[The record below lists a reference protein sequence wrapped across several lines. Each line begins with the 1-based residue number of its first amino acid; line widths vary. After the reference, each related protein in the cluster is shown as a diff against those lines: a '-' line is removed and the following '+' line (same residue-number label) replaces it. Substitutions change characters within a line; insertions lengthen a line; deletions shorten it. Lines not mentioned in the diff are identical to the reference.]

1 MNGIDRIRD
10 RMERDARAERDAIRA
25 EGEQQAAALAAQYR
39 AQAEELAKQAAAR
52 REQTAAESLRQADS
66 ADQLERRQCL
76 LAERQ
81 RCIDLTFEQAA
92 SQLRT
97 LPQEQY
103 VQVLA
108 HIVAETGTGSEE
120 LIFSPADREA
130 VGAQVTERA
139 SALKPGAAFRL
150 SAETRETGG
159 GVVLKAGDIEYNCT
173 FPAQLRALRQC
184 MARITCA
191 CRRRSVRVKT
201 RSCAAASSTA
211 CSSRVTRSRPRV
223 SSPNRAG
230 NRSTLRSPARSTRRS
245 SPSARRS
252 TAS

>member
-81 RCIDLTFEQAA
+81 RCIDLAFEQAA

-97 LPQEQY
+97 LPRC
-103 VQVLA
+103 
-108 HIVAETGTGSEE
+108 
-120 LIFSPADREA
+120 FCW
-130 VGAQVTERA
+130 
-139 SALKPGAAFRL
+139 
-150 SAETRETGG
+150 
-159 GVVLKAGDIEYNCT
+159 NC
-173 FPAQLRALRQC
+173 
-184 MARITCA
+184 
-191 CRRRSVRVKT
+191 
-201 RSCAAASSTA
+201 
-211 CSSRVTRSRPRV
+211 
-223 SSPNRAG
+223 
-230 NRSTLRSPARSTRRS
+230 
-245 SPSARRS
+245 
-252 TAS
+252 

>member
-39 AQAEELAKQAAAR
+39 
-52 REQTAAESLRQADS
+52 EQTAAESLRQADS

-81 RCIDLTFEQAA
+81 RCIDLAFEQAA

-108 HIVAETGTGSEE
+108 HITAETGTGSEE

-173 FPAQLRALRQC
+173 FPAQLRALRQS
-184 MARITCA
+184 MAA
-191 CRRRSVRVKT
+191 E
-201 RSCAAASSTA
+201 
-211 CSSRVTRSRPRV
+211 
-223 SSPNRAG
+223 
-230 NRSTLRSPARSTRRS
+230 
-245 SPSARRS
+245 
-252 TAS
+252 TASVLFEN

>member
-39 AQAEELAKQAAAR
+39 AQAEELVKQAA
-52 REQTAAESLRQADS
+52 
-66 ADQLERRQCL
+66 
-76 LAERQ
+76 AERQ
-81 RCIDLTFEQAA
+81 RCIDLAFEQAA

-108 HIVAETGTGSEE
+108 HIAAETGTGSEE

-139 SALKPGAAFRL
+139 NALKPGAAFRL

-173 FPAQLRALRQC
+173 FPAQLRALRQS
-184 MARITCA
+184 MAA
-191 CRRRSVRVKT
+191 E
-201 RSCAAASSTA
+201 
-211 CSSRVTRSRPRV
+211 
-223 SSPNRAG
+223 
-230 NRSTLRSPARSTRRS
+230 
-245 SPSARRS
+245 
-252 TAS
+252 TASVLFEN

>member
-1 MNGIDRIRD
+1 
-10 RMERDARAERDAIRA
+10 MERDARAERDAIRA

-81 RCIDLTFEQAA
+81 RCIDLAFEQAA

-108 HIVAETGTGSEE
+108 HIAAETGTGSEE

-139 SALKPGAAFRL
+139 NALKPGAAFRL

-173 FPAQLRALRQC
+173 FPAQLRALRQS
-184 MARITCA
+184 MAA
-191 CRRRSVRVKT
+191 E
-201 RSCAAASSTA
+201 
-211 CSSRVTRSRPRV
+211 
-223 SSPNRAG
+223 
-230 NRSTLRSPARSTRRS
+230 
-245 SPSARRS
+245 
-252 TAS
+252 TASVLFEN

>member
-39 AQAEELAKQAAAR
+39 AQAEELAKQ
-52 REQTAAESLRQADS
+52 TAAESRRQADS

-81 RCIDLTFEQAA
+81 RCIDLAFEQAA

-108 HIVAETGTGSEE
+108 HIAAETGTGSEE

-173 FPAQLRALRQC
+173 FPAQLRALRQS
-184 MARITCA
+184 MAA
-191 CRRRSVRVKT
+191 E
-201 RSCAAASSTA
+201 
-211 CSSRVTRSRPRV
+211 
-223 SSPNRAG
+223 
-230 NRSTLRSPARSTRRS
+230 
-245 SPSARRS
+245 
-252 TAS
+252 TASVLFEN

>member
-39 AQAEELAKQAAAR
+39 AQAEELVKQAAAR

-66 ADQLERRQCL
+66 AERRQCL

-81 RCIDLTFEQAA
+81 RCIDLAFEQAA

-108 HIVAETGTGSEE
+108 HIAAETGTGSEE

-139 SALKPGAAFRL
+139 NALKPGAAFRL

-173 FPAQLRALRQC
+173 FPAQLRALRQS
-184 MARITCA
+184 MAA
-191 CRRRSVRVKT
+191 E
-201 RSCAAASSTA
+201 
-211 CSSRVTRSRPRV
+211 
-223 SSPNRAG
+223 
-230 NRSTLRSPARSTRRS
+230 
-245 SPSARRS
+245 
-252 TAS
+252 TASVLFEN

>member
-81 RCIDLTFEQAA
+81 RCIDLAFEQAA

-108 HIVAETGTGSEE
+108 HIAAETGSEE

-139 SALKPGAAFRL
+139 SALKPGAAFHL

-173 FPAQLRALRQC
+173 FPAQLRALRQS
-184 MARITCA
+184 MAA
-191 CRRRSVRVKT
+191 E
-201 RSCAAASSTA
+201 
-211 CSSRVTRSRPRV
+211 
-223 SSPNRAG
+223 
-230 NRSTLRSPARSTRRS
+230 
-245 SPSARRS
+245 
-252 TAS
+252 TASVLFEN

>member
-81 RCIDLTFEQAA
+81 RCIDLAFEQAA

-97 LPQEQY
+97 LPREQY

-108 HIVAETGTGSEE
+108 HIAAETGTGSEE
-120 LIFSPADREA
+120 LIFSP
-130 VGAQVTERA
+130 
-139 SALKPGAAFRL
+139 AFRL

-159 GVVLKAGDIEYNCT
+159 GVVLKVGDIEYNCT
-173 FPAQLRALRQC
+173 FPAQLRALRQS
-184 MARITCA
+184 MAA
-191 CRRRSVRVKT
+191 E
-201 RSCAAASSTA
+201 
-211 CSSRVTRSRPRV
+211 
-223 SSPNRAG
+223 
-230 NRSTLRSPARSTRRS
+230 
-245 SPSARRS
+245 
-252 TAS
+252 TASVLFEN

>member
-81 RCIDLTFEQAA
+81 RCIDLAFEQAA
-92 SQLRT
+92 SQLRM

-108 HIVAETGTGSEE
+108 HIAAETGTGSEE

-173 FPAQLRALRQC
+173 FPAQLRALRQS
-184 MARITCA
+184 MAA
-191 CRRRSVRVKT
+191 E
-201 RSCAAASSTA
+201 
-211 CSSRVTRSRPRV
+211 
-223 SSPNRAG
+223 
-230 NRSTLRSPARSTRRS
+230 
-245 SPSARRS
+245 
-252 TAS
+252 TASVLFEN